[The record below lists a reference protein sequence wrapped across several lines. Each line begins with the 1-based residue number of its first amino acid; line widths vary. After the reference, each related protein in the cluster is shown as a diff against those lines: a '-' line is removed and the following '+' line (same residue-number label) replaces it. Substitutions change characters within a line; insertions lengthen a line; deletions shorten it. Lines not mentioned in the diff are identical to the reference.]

1 MSEPLPAFRY
11 HPDPVGTSSI
21 AASEKECRCCGRS
34 RGYIYTLA
42 PYTDEG
48 VDEESVCP
56 WCIADGSA
64 HAKLQAEFIDPHGIP
79 DDVPE
84 AVAAQLVERT
94 PGYASWQTEE
104 WRACCD
110 DAAAYLGP
118 FGYMEI
124 MRQDLLGE
132 LMAYIMDEMQYQ
144 GRRASLLAESLHR
157 DHGPTAYVFRC
168 LHCEAHL
175 FHIDFP

>member
-11 HPDPVGTSSI
+11 HPDPVGTGSV
-21 AASEKECRCCGRS
+21 AASAKECRCCGRS

-42 PYTDEG
+42 PYTEEE

-64 HAKLQAEFIDPHGIP
+64 HAKLQAEFIDANGIP

-118 FGYMEI
+118 FGYHG
-124 MRQDLLGE
+124 DHAPGSS
-132 LMAYIMDEMQYQ
+132 
-144 GRRASLLAESLHR
+144 RRADDLH
-157 DHGPTAYVFRC
+157 HG
-168 LHCEAHL
+168 
-175 FHIDFP
+175 

>member
-1 MSEPLPAFRY
+1 MTLPSFRY

-42 PYTDEG
+42 PYTEEE

-132 LMAYIMDEMQYQ
+132 LMTYIMDEMQYQ
-144 GRRASLLAESLHR
+144 GRPASLLAESLHR
-157 DHGPTAYVFRC
+157 DHGPTAYVFQC